1 MTAQAISVAALWGAT
16 ILYAVAMIAYAIRL
30 AREADARVQS
40 RRAVQL
46 KEAAPAQASG
56 ASVGSVAVATPAS
69 GTPLSTN
76 PAPTVVKMSRTAT
89 KALGIARSATLVGF
103 ILNGIGVLARGIEAG
118 HVPWSDMYEYAISG
132 SFVAVGVFL
141 LVQRKRDV
149 TFLGAGVTGMATIAM
164 GLGLTVL
171 YGAAESLPPA
181 LQSMWLIIHVS
192 IATICSGIFAV
203 AFIVTALQLI
213 KDYRDSGTP
222 RTAWARGRGLKF
234 MEAVPRPDV
243 LEALAFRLIAVG
255 FVLWTFTVMAGAI
268 WAEHAW
274 GRYWGWDPK
283 EVWSFIIWVF
293 YAAYLHARTT
303 QGWAGR
309 KSAYLALVGF
319 GALLVNFTL
328 VNFVFQGLHTYAQ
341 GK

>member
-1 MTAQAISVAALWGAT
+1 MTSAQAISVAALWGAC
-16 ILYAVAMIAYAIRL
+16 ILYAVAMVAYSIRL
-30 AREADARVQS
+30 AREADA
-40 RRAVQL
+40 
-46 KEAAPAQASG
+46 KTQAKRL
-56 ASVGSVAVATPAS
+56 VAVGGPVEDTSLAAAS
-69 GTPLSTN
+69 GTAGDGAVRLPRS
-76 PAPTVVKMSRTAT
+76 AA

-103 ILNGIGVLARGIEAG
+103 ILNAIGVLARGIEAR
-118 HVPWSDMYEYAISG
+118 HVPWSDMYEYAITG
-132 SFVAVGVFL
+132 SLVAVGVFL
-141 LVQRKRDV
+141 IIQRGRDV
-149 TFLGAGVTGMATIAM
+149 TFLGAGVTGLATIAL

-192 IATICSGIFAV
+192 IATICSGIFGV
-203 AFIVTALQLI
+203 AFIVTALQLM
-213 KDYRDSGTP
+213 KDYRESEP
-222 RTAWARGRGLKF
+222 KPVRYRWARPIHDGLFRFVKGRGVKF
-234 MEAVPRPDV
+234 LEAVPKPDV

-283 EVWSFIIWVF
+283 EVWSFVIWVI

-319 GALLVNFTL
+319 GALIINFTL

-341 GK
+341 GS

>member
-1 MTAQAISVAALWGAT
+1 MAQQLSVVALWGAC
-16 ILYAVAMIAYAIRL
+16 ILYAVAMVAYSIRL
-30 AREADARVQS
+30 AREADAKVQ
-40 RRAVQL
+40 AKKL
-46 KEAAPAQASG
+46 
-56 ASVGSVAVATPAS
+56 VAV
-69 GTPLSTN
+69 GG
-76 PAPTVVKMSRTAT
+76 PAPDVTQAERTGSAPLPRSAA

-103 ILNGIGVLARGIEAG
+103 VLNAIGVVARGIEAN
-118 HVPWSDMYEYAISG
+118 HVPWSDMYEYAITG
-132 SFVAVGVFL
+132 SLVAVGVFL
-141 LVQRKRDV
+141 IVQRKRDV
-149 TFLGAGVTGMATIAM
+149 TFLGAGATGLATIAL

-192 IATICSGIFAV
+192 IATICSGIFGV
-203 AFIVTALQLI
+203 AFIVTSLQLL

-222 RTAWARGRGLKF
+222 RTNWVRGRAFKF
-234 MEAVPRPDV
+234 LEAVPKADV

-283 EVWSFIIWVF
+283 EIWSFVIWVI

-319 GALLVNFTL
+319 AALIINFTL

-341 GK
+341 GS

>member
-1 MTAQAISVAALWGAT
+1 VNPQTLSYVSLWGAT
-16 ILYAVAMIAYAIRL
+16 ILYAVAMVAYSVRL
-30 AREADARVQS
+30 AREADAKVQAKRLVTAGGPATDVTLAERS
-40 RRAVQL
+40 GSAPLPRSAV
-46 KEAAPAQASG
+46 
-56 ASVGSVAVATPAS
+56 
-69 GTPLSTN
+69 
-76 PAPTVVKMSRTAT
+76 

-103 ILNGIGVLARGIEAG
+103 ILNGIGVLARGIEAS
-118 HVPWSDMYEYAISG
+118 HVPWSDMYEYSISG

-141 LVQRKRDV
+141 IVQRKRDV
-149 TFLGAGVTGMATIAM
+149 TFLGAGVTGLATIAM

-171 YGAAESLPPA
+171 YAEAESLPPA

-192 IATICSGIFAV
+192 IATICSGIFGV
-203 AFIVTALQLI
+203 AFIVTGLQLL
-213 KDYRDSGTP
+213 KDYRDSGT
-222 RTAWARGRGLKF
+222 AWVQKRPFRFL
-234 MEAVPRPDV
+234 EAVPKADV

-283 EVWSFIIWVF
+283 EVWSFVIWVI

-319 GALLVNFTL
+319 AALIINFTL
-328 VNFVFQGLHTYAQ
+328 VNFVFQGLHTYAA
-341 GK
+341 GS

>member
-1 MTAQAISVAALWGAT
+1 MIDMQALSVAALWGAT
-16 ILYAVAMIAYAIRL
+16 ILYAVAMVAYSIRL
-30 AREADARVQS
+30 AAEADARVQVK
-40 RRAVQL
+40 RLATVG
-46 KEAAPAQASG
+46 AGAGAASG
-56 ASVGSVAVATPAS
+56 GEDLTATPLPQRA
-69 GTPLSTN
+69 
-76 PAPTVVKMSRTAT
+76 R

-103 ILNGIGVLARGIEAG
+103 VLNVIGVIARGIEAG
-118 HVPWSDMYEYAISG
+118 HVPWSNMYEYTISG
-132 SFVAVGVFL
+132 SMVAVGIFL
-141 LVQRKRDV
+141 GVQRKRDV
-149 TFLGAGVTGMATIAM
+149 TFLGAGITGLATIAM

-171 YGAAESLPPA
+171 YAEPESLPPA

-192 IATICSGIFAV
+192 IATICSGIFGV
-203 AFIVTALQLI
+203 AFIVTSLQLL

-222 RTAWARGRGLKF
+222 RTQWARGRTLRF
-234 MEAVPRPDV
+234 LEAVPKADV

-283 EVWSFIIWVF
+283 EVWSFVIWVV

-319 GALLVNFTL
+319 GCLIVNFTL
-328 VNFVFQGLHTYAQ
+328 VNYVFQGLHTYAPGQ
-341 GK
+341 